1 MSKIFKGKVA
11 VVTGGGR
18 DIGRAISVKL
28 AKEGAKVVVNYN
40 SSRKGAKETVEEIKS
55 FGGEAIAVKADV
67 SSLRSIKSLK
77 SKTVKAFGK
86 EVHILVNNAGGLFA
100 RKTLQELDEEFYDLV
115 MNVNFKSTVFVMQV
129 FEPLMGEGTS
139 IINLS
144 SLAARDGGG
153 GGSSL
158 YASSKGATT
167 TFTRAMAKELGPKG
181 IRVNA
186 VCPGLIATKF
196 HDDFTKDEIR
206 KVVAGKTPVRREG
219 QADEVA
225 DLVVYLASDK
235 SSFVTGANF
244 DINGGLAFS

>member
-1 MSKIFKGKVA
+1 MSQFDGKVA
-11 VVTGGGR
+11 IVTGGAR
-18 DIGRAISVKL
+18 DIGKSISLAL
-28 AKEGAKVVVNYN
+28 AKEGAKVVVNYYN
-40 SSRKGAKETVEEIKS
+40 SKAEAKETIAEIKAM
-55 FGGEAIAVKADV
+55 GGEAIAVRADV
-67 SSLRSIKSLK
+67 SNLK
-77 SKTVKAFGK
+77 DIQKLKKKAVKAFGE

-100 RKTLQELDEEFYDLV
+100 RKTLQEFDEAFYDLV
-115 MNVNFKSTVFVMQV
+115 MDVNFKSTVFVMQA
-129 FEPLMGEGTS
+129 FEPLMSRGAS
-139 IINLS
+139 IVNLS

-167 TFTRAMAKELGPKG
+167 TFTRGMAKELGPKG

-186 VCPGLIATKF
+186 ICPGLIATKF
-196 HDDFTKDEIR
+196 HDDFTKDEVRTI
-206 KVVAGKTPVRREG
+206 VAGKTPVRREG
-219 QADEVA
+219 KADEVA

>member
-1 MSKIFKGKVA
+1 MSKFNGKVA

-28 AKEGAKVVVNYN
+28 AREGAKVVVNYYN
-40 SSRKGAKETVEEIKS
+40 SEAKAKETIEEIKS

-67 SSLRSIKSLK
+67 SNLEDIKNLK
-77 SKTVKAFGK
+77 TKTVEVFGDK
-86 EVHILVNNAGGLFA
+86 VHILVNNTGGLFA
-100 RKTLQELDEEFYDLV
+100 RKTLQELDESFYDLV
-115 MNVNFKSTVFVMQV
+115 MNVNFKSTVFVTQV
-129 FEPLMGEGTS
+129 FEPLMGKGTS

-186 VCPGLIATKF
+186 LCPGLIGTKF

-206 KVVAGKTPVRREG
+206 KIVAGKTPLRREG

-225 DLVVYLASDK
+225 DLVVYLASDEA
-235 SSFVTGANF
+235 SFVSGANF